1 MATGNEVY
9 QQLIAD
15 ANEAFQYAEDVLQK
29 AREGR
34 NPNGTYIAKTARPSA
49 IRAAEKQVA
58 KAETA
63 LLAAYKTA
71 NDYDTKQKAKAER
84 AAERERAKAERAAE
98 QERAKAERATERE
111 RAKAEKNRLNTPTP
125 LSESQS
131 PNSEVEVSGDE
142 GAGTAT
148 SENKSVLLEAL
159 KSRRAELGSDTEL
172 ETVVLGSEEN
182 VGLRDIAQKFI
193 NENPSL
199 FDAEKLSG
207 LAARELIQ
215 QAVTLSEDALEATD
229 SRTASVY
236 LVRLKSIL
244 KIAKSAKGSIAD
256 ATAEQIE
263 SLLTPVTK
271 VLEKKTTF
279 QARIKENIKDY
290 LITLPERL
298 LANIPVVGGLL
309 SETAKRKR
317 EQKESEEAYLGALGK
332 RISRRA
338 SGNISG
344 YLDFPEQFAKRTKQ
358 TATSVS
364 KTLNPNN
371 SVIPF
376 PRTAQYAEQTIPSST
391 PNTAAISAA
400 SPPENGDTPVT
411 FETTPLLSVFK
422 QILETLRGGKP
433 SIVAESTSAGTSI
446 SELGGQ
452 EYGSQAESP
461 TEALNSIS
469 AAIGNKGT
477 TKDGT
482 ILGYLKKLIE
492 EKMGVGE
499 GESSGPLSFL
509 SDLLPS
515 FGRRSGIGR
524 LFRKGRIL
532 AKRSF
537 GRRSRIGRLFR
548 KGRILTKR
556 IASKLRASRL
566 GRMTGRAFSAARGLG
581 SRAFGAARGLG
592 RGLLGAAK
600 EMGSKAVGLAK
611 SVVPSAAKTSGG
623 FFSSIGKGISS
634 AFGSVA
640 ETAAKLNPIKAAADA
655 VKSGASKIVKAI
667 VSIPGLGAAISAGIG
682 VMDIMNIKNDQ
693 SLTPE
698 EKKEAIGKSL
708 VGTLGSA
715 LGSVGGG
722 ALGSL
727 IPVPVL
733 GTVLG
738 SMGGAL
744 AGEWLA
750 GQLAES
756 IGGRGIY
763 DLVESI
769 PGIGSTISVDS
780 QSEAINP
787 QSQANEV
794 EGTMQGSNTNTYS
807 SQNTSSST
815 VTEGKLLPTGTN
827 PQSEVG
833 KQVAATAGARNE
845 LSEVNSQSVQ
855 SQGGAV
861 LNANSTSN
869 TNISN
874 ITNNFND
881 DLRLRNNEP
890 TLRNFQVGSIMP
902 V

>member
-15 ANEAFQYAEDVLQK
+15 ANEAFQYAERVLEK
-29 AREGR
+29 ARKGR
-34 NPNGTYIAKTARPSA
+34 NPNGTYIAATARPRA
-49 IRAAEKQVA
+49 VRAAEKQVA
-58 KAETA
+58 KAEA
-63 LLAAYKTA
+63 AILAAYKTA

-84 AAERERAKAERAAE
+84 AAERERAKAE
-98 QERAKAERATERE
+98 
-111 RAKAEKNRLNTPTP
+111 KNRLNTPS
-125 LSESQS
+125 SETQT
-131 PNSEVEVSGDE
+131 PNSEVDEVEVSGDE
-142 GAGTAT
+142 GERSEGTAT

-317 EQKESEEAYLGALGK
+317 EQKESEEQYLGALGK

-344 YLDFPEQFAKRTKQ
+344 YLDFPGQFAKRTKK

-364 KTLNPNN
+364 ETLNPSN

-376 PRTAQYAEQTIPSST
+376 PRTAQYAEQTIPSSI
-391 PNTAAISAA
+391 PNTAPISAVS
-400 SPPENGDTPVT
+400 SPKNGGTPVT
-411 FETTPLLSVFK
+411 FETTPLLSVLK
-422 QILETLRGGKP
+422 QILETLRGGKTP
-433 SIVAESTSAGTSI
+433 IATESTSAGTSI

-469 AAIGNKGT
+469 AAIGNRGT

-499 GESSGPLSFL
+499 GSEGESSGPLSFL

-515 FGRRSGIGR
+515 FGRRSRIGR

-532 AKRSF
+532 TKRSF

-566 GRMTGRAFSAARGLG
+566 GRMTGRAFGAARGLG

-611 SVVPSAAKTSGG
+611 SVVPSATKASGG
-623 FFSSIGKGISS
+623 FFSSIGKGISG
-634 AFGSVA
+634 AWGSVA
-640 ETAAKLNPIKAAADA
+640 ETAAKLNPIKAASDA
-655 VKSGASKIVKAI
+655 VKSGAGKIVKAI
-667 VSIPGLGAAISAGIG
+667 ISIPGLGAAISAGIG

-722 ALGSL
+722 ALGTL

-769 PGIGSTISVDS
+769 PGIGSTIAVDS
-780 QSEAINP
+780 QSEAMNP

-794 EGTMQGSNTNTYS
+794 DGTIQGSNTNTYS
-807 SQNTSSST
+807 SQNTSSSN

-845 LSEVNSQSVQ
+845 LSEVTSQSVQ

-861 LNANSTSN
+861 LNTNSTSN

>member
-1 MATGNEVY
+1 MATGKEVY
-9 QQLIAD
+9 QQLITD
-15 ANEAFQYAEDVLQK
+15 ANEAFQYAEEVLQK

-34 NPNGTYIAKTARPSA
+34 NPNGTYIAKTAKPRA
-49 IRAAEKQVA
+49 VRAAEKQVA
-58 KAETA
+58 KAEA
-63 LLAAYKTA
+63 AILAAYKTA

-84 AAERERAKAERAAE
+84 AAERAAERERAKAERAAE
-98 QERAKAERATERE
+98 RE
-111 RAKAEKNRLNTPTP
+111 RAKTEKNRLNTPS
-125 LSESQS
+125 SEIQT
-131 PNSEVEVSGDE
+131 PNSEVDEIEVSGGE
-142 GAGTAT
+142 RKGAAT

-207 LAARELIQ
+207 LTARELIQ

-279 QARIKENIKDY
+279 QARIKENVRDY

-317 EQKESEEAYLGALGK
+317 EQKESEEQYLGALGK

-344 YLDFPEQFAKRTKQ
+344 YLDFPGQFAKRTKQ

-364 KTLNPNN
+364 KTLDPSK

-376 PRTAQYAEQTIPSST
+376 PRTAQYAEQTIPSSI
-391 PNTAAISAA
+391 PNTAPTYAA
-400 SPPENGDTPVT
+400 LPSEIGDTPVT
-411 FETTPLLSVFK
+411 SETTPLLSVLK
-422 QILETLRGGKP
+422 QILETMRGGRG
-433 SIVAESTSAGTSI
+433 SIVAESTSAGASI
-446 SELGGQ
+446 GELGGQ

-461 TEALNSIS
+461 TESLNNIS
-469 AAIGNKGT
+469 AAIGNRGT

-482 ILGYLKKLIE
+482 VLGYLKKLIE
-492 EKMGVGE
+492 VKMGVGGE
-499 GESSGPLSFL
+499 ESSGSLSFL
-509 SDLLPS
+509 SDLLP
-515 FGRRSGIGR
+515 
-524 LFRKGRIL
+524 
-532 AKRSF
+532 SF

-548 KGRILTKR
+548 KGRILAKR
-556 IASKLRASRL
+556 MASKLRGSRI
-566 GRMTGRAFSAARGLG
+566 GRMTRSAFGAARGLG
-581 SRAFGAARGLG
+581 SRALGAARGLG
-592 RGLLGAAK
+592 SRALGAVRGLGSRALGTVRGLG
-600 EMGSKAVGLAK
+600 GSPAV
-611 SVVPSAAKTSGG
+611 SSAAKASGG

-655 VKSGASKIVKAI
+655 VKSGAGKIVKAI
-667 VSIPGLGAAISAGIG
+667 VSIPGLGAAISTGIG
-682 VMDIMNIKNDQ
+682 VMDIMNIKNDK

-722 ALGSL
+722 ALGTL

-769 PGIGSTISVDS
+769 PGIGSAISVDP
-780 QSEAINP
+780 QSEGINP
-787 QSQANEV
+787 QPQENGV
-794 EGTMQGSNTNTYS
+794 EGTIQGSNTDTYS

-815 VTEGKLLPTGTN
+815 VTEGKLVSTVTN

-845 LSEVNSQSVQ
+845 LSEVASQSAQ